1 MTQPLLSASN
11 ILDAPDLAEEYVPVP
26 EWPDP
31 VTKEPGVIRLMQLN
45 AEDSMALTREMSDIK
60 NEDLGMFIVL
70 VRCARDADGLPIFT
84 DEDIIKLK
92 KKSMKVLNRLQLK
105 ALQLNA
111 LDKRVE
117 VTLKKD

>member
-1 MTQPLLSASN
+1 MTQPLLSASD
-11 ILDAPDLAEEYVPVP
+11 ILDAPDLADDYVSVP
-26 EWPDP
+26 EWPIP
-31 VTKEPGVIRLMQLN
+31 GTKEPGVVRLMQLN

-70 VRCARDADGLPIFT
+70 VRCARNVDGAPIFT